1 MSHEQDDHAGS
12 DEAREP
18 SRGRPNDYDPQASP
32 DSSAEDAD
40 ERDNDCRVGAENGA
54 LRATRDEL
62 DSVDEALDAEIVD
75 DIPKRQRLRSIVS
88 EWSGTLP
95 HPADAERYEAIA
107 PGTLDRLI
115 ALNERRMG
123 VVEREVQIA
132 EKRAE
137 TVRIAVDAESDVKRS
152 LAEADTGAIK
162 RGQWQL
168 WSISISSLVAV
179 IIGLALGYPQ
189 ALFGIIVPIVQAG
202 ASLVRTVS
210 QAAHSGGE
218 AESEQPD

>member
-1 MSHEQDDHAGS
+1 MSHEQDDQAGS

-18 SRGRPNDYDPQASP
+18 SRGRPDEHHSQAPP
-32 DSSAEDAD
+32 DSAAAEAD
-40 ERDNDCRVGAENGA
+40 QRDDDCGVGAENGA
-54 LRATRDEL
+54 LRAARDEL
-62 DSVDEALDAEIVD
+62 NSVDEALDAEIVD
-75 DIPKRQRLRSIVS
+75 EPPKRQRLRSAIS

-115 ALNERRMG
+115 GLNERRMT

-137 TVRIAVDAESDVKRS
+137 TVRIAVDAEADVKRS
-152 LAEADTGAIK
+152 LAEADKGAIK

-168 WSISISSLVAV
+168 WSISILSLVAV

-210 QAAHSGGE
+210 QAQRHSD
-218 AESEQPD
+218 ESDNESSA